1 VTDFKRYYG
10 QYVSWFNDQLNA
22 CLLPEKPED
31 LYGPIRYAFHA
42 GGKRI
47 RPALLAA
54 MADSYGISRE
64 SSRFPAM
71 AVEMIHLF
79 SLIHDD
85 IMDNDNMRHGKPAI
99 HVQWDINT
107 GILSGDAL
115 FTLAFQTILKSDL
128 SVRNAILPVFIQSIL
143 HVCEGQSYDL
153 SFEPSK
159 TVRIE
164 DYLQMIEL
172 KTGRLL
178 SGAAQIGALLG
189 NAGEEDIQIIEA
201 VILATGRAFQLQ
213 DDLLELT
220 SNPENM
226 GKSLGSDLIEKK
238 KTFLLLTAYSL
249 CNEKERSHLDSML
262 TPDYISKNGI
272 SRIRNFFESLGAVRK
287 TEERIEQEIDRA
299 YRLAGKLPDSQKK
312 LIRSFTSFI
321 MSRTK

>member
-1 VTDFKRYYG
+1 MTDFHTYYK

-22 CLLPEKPED
+22 CPLPENPSD
-31 LYGPIRYAFHA
+31 LYDPIRYAFHA

-64 SSRFPAM
+64 NSRFPAM

-85 IMDNDNMRHGKPAI
+85 IMDSDNLRHGKPAI
-99 HVQWDINT
+99 HVQWDVNT

-115 FTLAFQTILKSDL
+115 FTLAFQTIQKSNPTI
-128 SVRNAILPVFIQSIL
+128 RNTILPVFTQSVL

-153 SFEPSK
+153 SFESSEA
-159 TVRIE
+159 VRID

-189 NAGEEDIQIIEA
+189 NAGTEEIRIIEA

-249 CNEKERSHLDSML
+249 CKEKERSLLDSML
-262 TPDYISKNGI
+262 TRDYISKHGI
-272 SRIRNFFESLGAVRK
+272 SRIRDFFESLGAVRK
-287 TEERIEQEIDRA
+287 TEERIKQEVDRA
-299 YRLAGKLPDSQKK
+299 YHLAGKLADPQEK

-321 MSRTK
+321 MNRTK

>member
-1 VTDFKRYYG
+1 MTDFKTYYG
-10 QYVSWFNDQLNA
+10 QYVSWFNNQLNA
-22 CLLPEKPED
+22 YPFPENPAD
-31 LYGPIRYAFHA
+31 LYDPIRYAFHA

-54 MADSYGISRE
+54 IADSYGISRE

-71 AVEMIHLF
+71 AIEMIHLF

-85 IMDNDNMRHGKPAI
+85 IMDSDNLRHGQPAI
-99 HVQWDINT
+99 HVKWDINT

-115 FTLAFQTILKSDL
+115 FTLAFQTIQKSDL
-128 SVRNAILPVFIQSIL
+128 SLRNTILPVFTQSVL

-153 SFEPSK
+153 SFERSD
-159 TVRIE
+159 TVQIE

-172 KTGRLL
+172 KTGCLL

-189 NAGEEDIQIIEA
+189 NAGEEEIRIIKA
-201 VILATGRAFQLQ
+201 VILTTGRAFQIQ

-226 GKSLGSDLIEKK
+226 GKSLGSDLLEKK

-249 CNEKERSHLDSML
+249 CKKKERSLLDSML
-262 TPDYISKNGI
+262 TPDYISKHGI
-272 SRIRNFFESLGAVRK
+272 SRIRDFFESLGAVKK
-287 TEERIEQEIDRA
+287 TEEHIRQELDKA
-299 YRLAGKLPDSQKK
+299 YHLAGKLADPQEK